1 MGKSAKNIG
10 KTKWLKLSVRQ
21 QHTAIAGFAVE
32 CLNAN
37 DLKEFQNFYNQVM
50 SWSQLDRFEPPGWLT
65 ELEALHNYLSFH
77 QKLSGKPP
85 HYFRTSSDM
94 VSLSWSAAHPVTIV
108 LDQVFTPYNLGSILR
123 AADNFGF
130 EGIVHS
136 TAHIDLSHPQ
146 LKKAA
151 RGAENWIPVTYEEN
165 LPEFLRSSEK
175 PVIGLELADT
185 SVPIWEWRLPDN
197 FYLVLGNEAYGI
209 SEEILTCCTQLI
221 YIPMT
226 GYKNS
231 MNLSHALAA
240 AAFYIISQREKKQD
254 NFG

>member
-21 QHTAIAGFAVE
+21 QHTAIARFVVE
-32 CLNAN
+32 CIAAN
-37 DLKEFQNFYNQVM
+37 DPKEFREFYKQVM

-65 ELEALHNYLSFH
+65 EHEVLQNVLSFH

-85 HYFRTSSDM
+85 HYFRPCSDM
-94 VSLSWSAAHPVTIV
+94 VSLSWTACYPVTIV
-108 LDQVFTPYNLGSILR
+108 CDQVFTPYNLGSILR

-130 EGIVHS
+130 QGIVHG

-151 RGAENWIPVTYEEN
+151 RGAENWIPVTYEKN
-165 LPEFLRSSEK
+165 LPGYLRSLEQ
-175 PVIGLELADT
+175 PVVGLELAAA
-185 SVPIWEWRLPDN
+185 SIPIWEWHPPGN
-197 FYLVLGNEAYGI
+197 FHLVLGNEAYGI
-209 SEEILTCCTQLI
+209 SQEILECCSQLV
-221 YIPMT
+221 YIPMA

-240 AAFYIISQREKKQD
+240 AACYIITPREKK
-254 NFG
+254 